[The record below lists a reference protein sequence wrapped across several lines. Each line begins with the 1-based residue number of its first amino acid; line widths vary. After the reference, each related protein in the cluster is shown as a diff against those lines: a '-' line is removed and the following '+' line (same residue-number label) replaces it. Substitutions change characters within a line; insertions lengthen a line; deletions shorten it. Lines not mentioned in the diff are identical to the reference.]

1 MFDYQP
7 HLTGE
12 RVKLR
17 PVTAEDREALYAVA
31 SDPDVWALHPRA
43 DRWREEVF
51 ADYFADG
58 LASGGAL
65 TALSR
70 ETGEV
75 IGWSRFSAQFTLPG
89 EIEIGWT
96 FLGRA
101 WWGGAF
107 NAEMKRLMLDHAF
120 RFVDRVILRI
130 GPGNLRSRR
139 AAEKI
144 GAILTDR
151 TQGEGASLNL
161 IYAID
166 KPKEA
171 PAQ

>member
-7 HLTGE
+7 RLTGE
-12 RVKLR
+12 HVLLR
-17 PVTAEDREALYAVA
+17 PVTAEDRAALYAIA
-31 SDPDVWALHPRA
+31 SDPAVWALHPRA

-58 LASGGAL
+58 LSSGGAL

-70 ETGEV
+70 ATAEV
-75 IGWSRFSAQFTLPG
+75 IGWSRYSAQFTLPG

-101 WWGGAF
+101 WWGGVF
-107 NAEMKRLMLDHAF
+107 NAEMKQLMVDHAF

-144 GAILTDR
+144 GAVLTDR
-151 TQGEGASLNL
+151 TQGEGAGLNL

-166 KPKEA
+166 KPLEPNA
-171 PAQ
+171 R

>member
-1 MFDYQP
+1 
-7 HLTGE
+7 
-12 RVKLR
+12 
-17 PVTAEDREALYAVA
+17 
-31 SDPDVWALHPRA
+31 
-43 DRWREEVF
+43 
-51 ADYFADG
+51 
-58 LASGGAL
+58 
-65 TALSR
+65 
-70 ETGEV
+70 
-75 IGWSRFSAQFTLPG
+75 
-89 EIEIGWT
+89 
-96 FLGRA
+96 
-101 WWGGAF
+101 
-107 NAEMKRLMLDHAF
+107 MKRLMLNHAF